1 MFRRD
6 FLQRVTVAGASGL
19 VTIKGEAK
27 AITTVKFRVKGFS
40 CVTCAVGLEVM
51 LRERPGIT
59 RAKATY
65 PSGIVVIGF
74 NPKLITEDSIKEF
87 IRGKGFSL

>member
-1 MFRRD
+1 
-6 FLQRVTVAGASGL
+6 
-19 VTIKGEAK
+19 
-27 AITTVKFRVKGFS
+27 
-40 CVTCAVGLEVM
+40 M